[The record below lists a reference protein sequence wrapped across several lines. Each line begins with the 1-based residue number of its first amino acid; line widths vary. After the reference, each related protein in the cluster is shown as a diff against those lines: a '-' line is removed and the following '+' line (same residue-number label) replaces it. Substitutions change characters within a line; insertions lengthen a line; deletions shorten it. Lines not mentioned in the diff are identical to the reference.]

1 MSGLISA
8 ALMVTP
14 AHRSEKLVFE
24 DHLSDWVTAQFRSTR
39 NNAVILLSEWL
50 WGGMQYQ
57 LEHHLFPSMPR
68 AKYPLLLRE
77 RMMEFA
83 KGKKNVPG
91 ISYHESG
98 EWEIL

>member
-1 MSGLISA
+1 
-8 ALMVTP
+8 
-14 AHRSEKLVFE
+14 
-24 DHLSDWVTAQFRSTR
+24 
-39 NNAVILLSEWL
+39 
-50 WGGMQYQ
+50 
-57 LEHHLFPSMPR
+57 MPR